1 MRQSRSVIIMFAVLI
16 PLTTASV
23 AAAQTPESTPSR
35 SRPARGALAPAEVVA
50 MLDAYAVV
58 QAQDALQLNDN
69 QYGTFV
75 TRLKKLQETRR
86 RNQQTRNQLIQ
97 NLRRL
102 AGPGTSPPYD
112 ENAIRTDLK
121 TMRELDDRSAAE
133 LRRAY
138 DSIDEV
144 LDVPQQARFRVFEE
158 TIERRKLDLLMRARQ
173 AVAAGRRGTT
183 SSDR

>member
-1 MRQSRSVIIMFAVLI
+1 MRQSRSVVVMLAVLI

-23 AAAQTPESTPSR
+23 AATQAPESTPSR
-35 SRPARGALAPAEVVA
+35 PRAARGALAPAEVVA

-102 AGPGTSPPYD
+102 AGPGTNPPYD

-173 AVAAGRRGTT
+173 AAAGRRGG
-183 SSDR
+183 S